1 MDEDRRDTDD
11 PAEPGVPAEARGP
24 VLKPEH
30 LRRGGRTRQGSFAAG
45 AGDGALSEAGIFV
58 EAEAEV
64 EAEVEVEGVVMA
76 GVEHGSVVLT
86 GADGRTWQ
94 LGRPH
99 GHLVGC
105 TVAVRG
111 RRRDVM
117 TTAQQGV
124 PLEVLGLE
132 VVAGTPGRPGV
143 APDRV

>member
-1 MDEDRRDTDD
+1 MDEERRDTEDLAD
-11 PAEPGVPAEARGP
+11 PSEPAEPGGP
-24 VLKPEH
+24 VIKPEH
-30 LRRGGRTRQGSFAAG
+30 LRRGGRSRPGSFAGRAG
-45 AGDGALSEAGIFV
+45 GGTGSG
-58 EAEAEV
+58 
-64 EAEVEVEGVVMA
+64 AEVEVEGVVVA

-124 PLEVLGLE
+124 PLEVLALE
-132 VVAGTPGRPGV
+132 VVAGTSGRPGV
-143 APDRV
+143 LPDQV